1 MKFIK
6 NYLNEVN
13 QICNKIDALKLE
25 KIIQIISDIKKKK
38 GRIFFIGVGGSAGNC
53 SHAVNDFRKL
63 ANIECYAPTDN
74 SSELTAR
81 INDDGWEYVFKDWL
95 KVSRPSSKDLIF
107 FLSVGGGSRKRKI
120 STNLIVAAKFASL
133 KKIKI
138 ISILGRSDG
147 YLAKNS
153 TVSLVVPCVNK
164 NHITP
169 HSESW
174 QTVIWHLIISHP
186 RIKETS
192 TKW

>member
-25 KIIQIISDIKKKK
+25 KIIKIISDIKKKK

>member
-1 MKFIK
+1 MKFNK

-13 QICNKIDALKLE
+13 QICNKIDVFKLE
-25 KIIQIISDIKKKK
+25 KIIQIISDIKKKG

-63 ANIECYAPTDN
+63 ANIECYTPTDN

-81 INDDGWEYVFKDWL
+81 INDDGWEFVFKDWL

-138 ISILGRSDG
+138 ISILGRGDG

>member
-13 QICNKIDALKLE
+13 QICNKIDVLKLE
-25 KIIQIISDIKKKK
+25 KIIQIISDIKKTK

-81 INDDGWEYVFKDWL
+81 INDDGWENVFKDWL

-107 FLSVGGGSRKRKI
+107 FLSVGGGSQKKKI
-120 STNLIVAAKFASL
+120 SINLIVAAKFARL
-133 KKIKI
+133 KKIKTV
-138 ISILGRSDG
+138 SILGRRDG

-153 TVSLVVPCVNK
+153 TVSLIVPCVNS

-186 RIKETS
+186 RIKETN

>member
-13 QICNKIDALKLE
+13 QICDKIDVSKLE

-38 GRIFFIGVGGSAGNC
+38 GRIFFLGVGGSAGNC

-81 INDDGWEYVFKDWL
+81 INDDGWENVFKDWL

-107 FLSVGGGSRKRKI
+107 FLSVGGGSQKKKI
-120 STNLIVAAKFASL
+120 SINLIVAAKFARL
-133 KKIKI
+133 KKIKTV
-138 ISILGRSDG
+138 SILGRRDG

-153 TVSLVVPCVNK
+153 TVSLIVPCVNS

-186 RIKETS
+186 RIKEIN

>member
-1 MKFIK
+1 
-6 NYLNEVN
+6 
-13 QICNKIDALKLE
+13 
-25 KIIQIISDIKKKK
+25 
-38 GRIFFIGVGGSAGNC
+38 
-53 SHAVNDFRKL
+53 
-63 ANIECYAPTDN
+63 
-74 SSELTAR
+74 
-81 INDDGWEYVFKDWL
+81 
-95 KVSRPSSKDLIF
+95 
-107 FLSVGGGSRKRKI
+107 VGGGSRKRKI

>member
-13 QICNKIDALKLE
+13 QICNKIDVLKLE
-25 KIIQIISDIKKKK
+25 KIIQIISDIKKTK

-81 INDDGWEYVFKDWL
+81 INDDGWENVFKDWL

-107 FLSVGGGSRKRKI
+107 FLSVGGGSQKKKI
-120 STNLIVAAKFASL
+120 SINLIVAAKFARL
-133 KKIKI
+133 KKIKTV
-138 ISILGRSDG
+138 SILGRRDG

-153 TVSLVVPCVNK
+153 TVSLIVPCVNS

-186 RIKETS
+186 RIKEIN

>member
-13 QICNKIDALKLE
+13 QICNKIDVFKLE
-25 KIIQIISDIKKKK
+25 KIIQIISDIKKKG

-63 ANIECYAPTDN
+63 ANIECYTPTDN

-81 INDDGWEYVFKDWL
+81 INDDGWEFVFKDWL

-138 ISILGRSDG
+138 ISILGRGDG

>member
-13 QICNKIDALKLE
+13 QICDKIDVLKLE

-38 GRIFFIGVGGSAGNC
+38 GRIFFLGVGGSAGNC

-81 INDDGWEYVFKDWL
+81 INDDGWENVFKDWL

-107 FLSVGGGSRKRKI
+107 FLSVGGGSQKKKI
-120 STNLIVAAKFASL
+120 SINLIVAAKFARL
-133 KKIKI
+133 KKIKTV
-138 ISILGRSDG
+138 SILGRRDG

-153 TVSLVVPCVNK
+153 TVSLIVPCVNS

-186 RIKETS
+186 RIKEIN